1 MIKARNSRDLPVTDN
16 PFHNMETLKK
26 YGRYNGDDS
35 GFVDAEVDDNEIQS
49 NRKSYFSWSS
59 FLCI

>member
-1 MIKARNSRDLPVTDN
+1 MIKVRNSRDLPVTDN

-35 GFVDAEVDDNEIQS
+35 GFVDAEVDDNEIQT
-49 NRKSYFSWSS
+49 K
-59 FLCI
+59 